1 MLLGA
6 MQVLR
11 RAPGRFVGKLPL
23 FLGVVRFEHTI
34 FALPFA
40 YIGML
45 LAAGGLPTGR
55 QFLWATV
62 AMVGARTLAMS
73 TNRLIQRGED
83 AANPRTAGRHLPRG
97 LLRPSEMLVLMLVS
111 TGIFFFAAAQL
122 NTLALALAPVAAAYV
137 VLYSYA
143 KYYTWLT
150 HFVLGW
156 ADAIAPAGGWIAV
169 SGSLEWPAVVLAFAV
184 AMWVGGFDVL
194 YACQDMDFDRH
205 YGVHSI
211 PVRFG
216 IGASLAWARGMHLC
230 TSLALLGV
238 GLWLGLSWPYYLGW
252 ALASGL
258 LVYEHRLVRPHDL
271 SRLNAAFFNV
281 NGYIAVV
288 VLLATLAALL
298 VV

>member
-1 MLLGA
+1 MQALG
-6 MQVLR
+6 
-11 RAPGRFVGKLPL
+11 RAPRQFARKLPL

-45 LAAGGLPTGR
+45 LAAGGLPTGH
-55 QFLWATV
+55 QFLWTTV
-62 AMVGARTLAMS
+62 AMVAARTLAMG
-73 TNRLIQRGED
+73 TNRLVQRRED

-97 LLRPSEMLVLMLVS
+97 LLRPAEVLALMLVS
-111 TGIFFFAAAQL
+111 TGVFLFAAAQL
-122 NTLALALAPVAAAYV
+122 NTLALALAPVAALYV

-156 ADAIAPAGGWIAV
+156 ADGIAPAGGWIGV
-169 SGSLEWPAVVLAFAV
+169 TGSVEWPAVLLAFAV
-184 AMWVGGFDVL
+184 AMWVGGFDIL
-194 YACQDMDFDRH
+194 YACQDVDFDRRH
-205 YGVHSI
+205 GVHSI

-216 IGASLAWARGMHLC
+216 IGVSLAWARAMHVC
-230 TSLALLGV
+230 TSLALLAV

-252 ALASGL
+252 ALASAL
-258 LVYEHRLVRPHDL
+258 LVHEHRLVSPHDL
-271 SRLNAAFFNV
+271 SRLNAAFFDV

-288 VLLATLAALL
+288 VLLATLAAVL
-298 VV
+298 VG